1 VVPVEIQREIT
12 AILGSDITEDEARR
26 RYPSMIKWFN
36 EHVDLAD
43 LIRQSG
49 VTLRPL
55 SPDSDVLVG
64 HCPSCGRESL
74 MV

>member
-1 VVPVEIQREIT
+1 MVPVEIQREIT
-12 AILGSDITEDEARR
+12 AILGSDLTEDEARR